1 MNYNSMSYS
10 EQRRERLNDVIFDY
24 ISDEETSMEELFD
37 DIIAE
42 VRGSHEYFARY
53 EKKCSDLLDKLDTVT
68 EANGADWEDF
78 WNNGDEELS
87 SSDC

>member
-1 MNYNSMSYS
+1 MDYTQRSYS
-10 EQRRERLNDVIFDY
+10 EQRRDRLNDVIFDY

-53 EKKCSDLLDKLDTVT
+53 EQKCSQLLDKLNAVT
-68 EANGADWEDF
+68 EADGADWEDF
-78 WNNGDEELS
+78 WNESDEELS